1 VTLEELRKGNR
12 ISTWA
17 VLLTVL
23 TIVLT
28 ILIRTIVS
36 VSGAE
41 QRVVAL
47 EKAVAQQQM
56 EIQVIHEDIKR
67 LLEKE

>member
-1 VTLEELRKGNR
+1 MTLEELRKGNR

>member
-1 VTLEELRKGNR
+1 
-12 ISTWA
+12 
-17 VLLTVL
+17 L